1 VSAHAHNLQLQGQN
15 QKDVDEIGQAAPEK
29 AAIAEK
35 ERVLLEYVKVLTLEP
50 AKVKDAHIERL
61 RKAGWS
67 DEQIFEAS
75 FVTSMFAF
83 YNRMADA
90 YGLDYN
96 PRKWMPPSER
106 LPVAG
111 TVKSPISGGAGLA
124 KPSVAPK

>member
-1 VSAHAHNLQLQGQN
+1 VSAHAHNLQLQGQKS
-15 QKDVDEIGQAAPEK
+15 KDVDEIGQGAPQNAALT
-29 AAIAEK
+29 
-35 ERVLLEYVKVLTLEP
+35 ERERALLEYVKVLTLEP
-50 AKVKDAHIERL
+50 AKVRDTHVERL

-96 PRKWMPPSER
+96 PSKWLPPTLRTPAS
-106 LPVAG
+106 
-111 TVKSPISGGAGLA
+111 A
-124 KPSVAPK
+124 KK